1 MKNWQNG
8 LGEILGD
15 TLATAK
21 PTITAGDVWFVNST
35 GGVDAGGTAGQDRQK
50 PLATLGQ
57 AITNAAAGDT
67 VLLMNGHAETLTA
80 ALAISKQLIIVG
92 GGSAGGIPT
101 VTFTMNAAA
110 QDTFTV
116 NQANTEIRN
125 VRFAASAQSNTGSA
139 GGKITV
145 TAAGCRIRGCYFD
158 MGANDQLAGI
168 RLGASS
174 GPVRIESTTLISTA
188 PTVTTRPA
196 SGINVVSAISDVE
209 LVNLTLSDGTV
220 GFTNG
225 AFASSAVVLTRLRA
239 ENLALL
245 LGAEFLL
252 NASTTGTIYGL
263 TQTDGGRVSW

>member
-1 MKNWQNG
+1 MKVWGNG
-8 LGEILGD
+8 LGEVLGD
-15 TLATAK
+15 ALAVNK
-21 PTITAGDVWFVNST
+21 PVYASGDVWYVYSVS
-35 GGVDAGGTAGQDRQK
+35 GVDAGGTAGQDREK

-67 VLLMNGHAETLTA
+67 IVCKDGHAEVLTA
-80 ALAISKQLIIVG
+80 ALSISKQLFIVG
-92 GGSAGGIPT
+92 GGSSGGVPT

-110 QDTFTV
+110 QDTFSLSV
-116 NQANTEIRN
+116 ANTEIRN
-125 VRFAASAQSNTGSA
+125 LRFPAASQSNAGSS

-168 RLGASS
+168 RLGAAS
-174 GPVRIESTTLISTA
+174 GPVRIESCTLISTA
-188 PTVTTRPA
+188 TAVATRPSSA
-196 SGINVVSAISDVE
+196 INVASAISDVE
-209 LVNLTLSDGTV
+209 LVNVTLSDGTV

-225 AFASSAVVLTRLRA
+225 AFASSAVIITRLRA

-252 NASTTGTIYGL
+252 NASTAHLEYGV
-263 TQTDGGRVSW
+263 TQSGGGRISG